1 MQYLGIPS
9 IIIIC
14 YLIGEISKLLLRK
27 KRNYKYIPIIVGIS
41 GGILGLISYYISPNI
56 VLNVKEPIIAISL
69 GIISGLASIGS
80 HEVIVK
86 LLSQIIKK
94 QSNKKIQMNS
104 YIH

>member
-56 VLNVKEPIIAISL
+56 VLNVKEPITL

-86 LLSQIIKK
+86 LLSQITKNQEK
-94 QSNKKIQMNS
+94 
-104 YIH
+104 

>member
-56 VLNVKEPIIAISL
+56 VLTVKVDESRVPF
-69 GIISGLASIGS
+69 
-80 HEVIVK
+80 
-86 LLSQIIKK
+86 IKK
-94 QSNKKIQMNS
+94 YLEENYTNILNI
-104 YIH
+104 YWL

>member
-14 YLIGEISKLLLRK
+14 YLIGEISKLLLLK
-27 KRNYKYIPIIVGIS
+27 KKKNYKYIPIIVGIS

-69 GIISGLASIGS
+69 GIVSGLASTGS
-80 HEVIVK
+80 HEMINK
-86 LLSQIIKK
+86 IIKQK
-94 QSNKKIQMNS
+94 EK
-104 YIH
+104 